1 MAPKKK
7 ARLLAELDNP
17 DSSLALLLLRK
28 WAWGHYSANE
38 VQTLAAAALK
48 DQKSLLRSIHV
59 NENFASSSLEALAKI
74 GDSGK
79 YPNSARRDLISAL
92 GEPPVPEPC
101 YVSTAITLAKPSP
114 GEAKVQNM
122 PVSVFLPHEMFA
134 FLYSNHLDDFKN
146 KFFGGRPNYLID
158 FWSELERRRDP
169 RLQGHPMKATPN
181 WKSVMIPISWHGDGV
196 PTLAAGKSTAKSFE
210 VYSFSGLLAIGSSLA
225 AKIYTF
231 GYMANNVED
240 RANLDPVWK
249 KIMWSFDWAAKGKWP
264 TDDFETGKKFDPRSV
279 EGRRAGS
286 NLANG
291 YCLVLYTFKQDL
303 DHLSRE
309 YGLADYRTTNRLCEF
324 CPANKKKGDWG
335 CNFNNFNLDAAWMK
349 KEFTAA
355 AWNAAHP
362 APHPLFRPAHISC
375 LNIEPDEAHV
385 VHLGVSQYM
394 LGSIFWLL
402 AFACEGVEGASPE
415 AKMDNIWEMI
425 RSEYKS
431 QHSATQM
438 TSLKLKSF
446 CDPLHFAHNYPRLKA
461 KAAET
466 KDLVSPVA
474 AIWGRCMNA
483 AEVDHCRIRD
493 MLKSLVGLQKILH
506 DHSKDALLPLP
517 VAHSF
522 RTFVR
527 DYLYNYSLLAN
538 SADREKVL
546 LFSTVVKH
554 HWMWHLGDRALL
566 VNPRRSCCLLDE
578 DYVGRMKEVVCSCAP
593 GTALHHIQSKVADQY
608 RYGFFITVRFGAS

>member
-101 YVSTAITLAKPSP
+101 YVSTTITLAKPSP

-286 NLANG
+286 NLANC
-291 YCLVLYTFKQDL
+291 YCLVSVYLQAGLGPSLERVWACRLQDYKSVVRIL
-303 DHLSRE
+303 PSE
-309 YGLADYRTTNRLCEF
+309 QE
-324 CPANKKKGDWG
+324 KG
-335 CNFNNFNLDAAWMK
+335 
-349 KEFTAA
+349 
-355 AWNAAHP
+355 
-362 APHPLFRPAHISC
+362 R
-375 LNIEPDEAHV
+375 
-385 VHLGVSQYM
+385 LGVQFQQLQPGCCM
-394 LGSIFWLL
+394 DE
-402 AFACEGVEGASPE
+402 EGVHSGCLECGAHCTASIVP
-415 AKMDNIWEMI
+415 AGTHIL
-425 RSEYKS
+425 
-431 QHSATQM
+431 
-438 TSLKLKSF
+438 LK
-446 CDPLHFAHNYPRLKA
+446 H
-461 KAAET
+461 
-466 KDLVSPVA
+466 
-474 AIWGRCMNA
+474 
-483 AEVDHCRIRD
+483 
-493 MLKSLVGLQKILH
+493 
-506 DHSKDALLPLP
+506 
-517 VAHSF
+517 
-522 RTFVR
+522 
-527 DYLYNYSLLAN
+527 
-538 SADREKVL
+538 
-546 LFSTVVKH
+546 
-554 HWMWHLGDRALL
+554 
-566 VNPRRSCCLLDE
+566 
-578 DYVGRMKEVVCSCAP
+578 
-593 GTALHHIQSKVADQY
+593 
-608 RYGFFITVRFGAS
+608 